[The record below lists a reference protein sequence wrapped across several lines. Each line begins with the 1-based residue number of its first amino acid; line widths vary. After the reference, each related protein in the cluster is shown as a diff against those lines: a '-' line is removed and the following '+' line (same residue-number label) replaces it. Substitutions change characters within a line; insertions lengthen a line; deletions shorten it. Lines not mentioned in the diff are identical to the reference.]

1 MLLPATTSLHWA
13 GVGVQIQVGVLS
25 GERGLVLS
33 SLLGDSFCEGAAVCR
48 LGCGSPR
55 WGGKGHVAPL
65 GGSLLLGGWGA
76 KGISAGA
83 CRDHHQSLLY
93 WCVCRSHSQAVTPWP
108 LRSPVQVSSSVTF
121 PRGGRRSSHFVLPIS
136 SRGLGFLCTASAPR
150 IWASRALLSRL
161 NPLPWW
167 PVQHLS
173 SLKQG

>member
-1 MLLPATTSLHWA
+1 MSGVWCCLVSRVTVSVKGQQCAGW
-13 GVGVQIQVGVLS
+13 GVGHHDGVG
-25 GERGLVLS
+25 R
-33 SLLGDSFCEGAAVCR
+33 DTWHPWGAASC
-48 LGCGSPR
+48 
-55 WGGKGHVAPL
+55 W
-65 GGSLLLGGWGA
+65 GGWGA

-121 PRGGRRSSHFVLPIS
+121 PRGGRRSSHFLLPIS
-136 SRGLGFLCTASAPR
+136 SRGLGFLCTASVPR
-150 IWASRALLSRL
+150 IWGSRALLSRL
-161 NPLPWW
+161 SPLPWW